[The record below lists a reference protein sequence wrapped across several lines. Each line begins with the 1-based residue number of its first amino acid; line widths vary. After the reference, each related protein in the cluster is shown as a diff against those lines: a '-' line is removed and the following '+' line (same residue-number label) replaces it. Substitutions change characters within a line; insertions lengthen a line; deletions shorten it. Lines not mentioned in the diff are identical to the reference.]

1 MLMWLE
7 IWFYKFILLIE
18 KLMKTNFLLFILLV
32 FVTTVAIVT
41 DTRANTNTVSSTVL
55 NNAPATANAPTVLN
69 SNSDICKIG
78 IGGSVQNN
86 ILGVATGYVI
96 TDEFCER
103 VRTSRALYSYGMK
116 VAAVSLLC
124 QDHRVWTS
132 MKNAGTPCPVNGL
145 IGTEAASYWE
155 EFPEKIPEGSPY
167 RDDYLQVKKE
177 ETKEFSDASSIA
189 LYKALFLITTGLL
202 LF

>member
-1 MLMWLE
+1 MKQLA
-7 IWFYKFILLIE
+7 IILFFFTAIA
-18 KLMKTNFLLFILLV
+18 
-32 FVTTVAIVT
+32 VAT

-55 NNAPATANAPTVLN
+55 NNSPSTASAPTILN
-69 SNSDICKIG
+69 NNNDICKVG

-124 QDHRVWTS
+124 QDHRTWTA
-132 MKNAGTPCPVNGL
+132 MTDAGTPCPVQGL
-145 IGTEAASYWE
+145 IGAEAAAYWE
-155 EFPEKIPEGSPY
+155 ENPEEIPEGSRY
-167 RDDYLQVKKE
+167 REEYLTANKPETE
-177 ETKEFSDASSIA
+177 EFTDVQNVA
-189 LYKALFLITTGLL
+189 LYKAMLVVLTGIILF
-202 LF
+202 

>member
-1 MLMWLE
+1 MLVKQLA
-7 IWFYKFILLIE
+7 IILL
-18 KLMKTNFLLFILLV
+18 LF
-32 FVTTVAIVT
+32 TTVAIVT
-41 DTRANTNTVSSTVL
+41 DSSANTNTVSSTVL

-132 MKNAGTPCPVNGL
+132 MKNAGTPCPVDGL
-145 IGTEAASYWE
+145 IGAEAASYWE
-155 EFPEKIPEGSPY
+155 ENPEKIPEGSPY

-177 ETKEFSDASSIA
+177 ETKEFSDASQIA
-189 LYKALFLITTGLL
+189 LYKVMFIITTGLL

>member
-1 MLMWLE
+1 MEMLVKQLA
-7 IWFYKFILLIE
+7 IILLI
-18 KLMKTNFLLFILLV
+18 F
-32 FVTTVAIVT
+32 TTVAIVT
-41 DTRANTNTVSSTVL
+41 DSSANTNTVSSTVL

-132 MKNAGTPCPVNGL
+132 MKNAGTPCPVDGL
-145 IGTEAASYWE
+145 IGAEAAAYWE

-177 ETKEFSDASSIA
+177 ETKEFSDASQIA
-189 LYKALFLITTGLL
+189 LYKAMFILTTGLL

>member
-1 MLMWLE
+1 MWLE
-7 IWFYKFILLIE
+7 IWFYKLILLIE
-18 KLMKTNFLLFILLV
+18 KLMKTNFLLFILLI
-32 FVTTVAIVT
+32 FITTVAIVT

-145 IGTEAASYWE
+145 IGAEAASYWE

-177 ETKEFSDASSIA
+177 ETKEFSDANQIA
-189 LYKALFLITTGLL
+189 LFKAMFILTTGLL

>member
-1 MLMWLE
+1 V
-7 IWFYKFILLIE
+7 KLLI
-18 KLMKTNFLLFILLV
+18 TILFFFTLV
-32 FVTTVAIVT
+32 ATIT
-41 DTRANTNTVSSTVL
+41 DIKAETNTVSSTVVT
-55 NNAPATANAPTVLN
+55 NSTPPTASAPTIMN
-69 SNSDICKIG
+69 NNSDICKIG

-132 MKNAGTPCPVNGL
+132 MKNAGTPCPVDGL
-145 IGTEAASYWE
+145 IGAEAASYWE
-155 EFPEKIPEGSPY
+155 ENPEKIPEGSPY
-167 RDDYLQVKKE
+167 RDDYMQVKKE
-177 ETKEFSDASSIA
+177 KTKEFSDASQIA
-189 LYKALFLITTGLL
+189 LYKVMFIITTGLL

>member
-145 IGTEAASYWE
+145 IGAEAASYWE

>member
-1 MLMWLE
+1 MLVKQLA
-7 IWFYKFILLIE
+7 IILLI
-18 KLMKTNFLLFILLV
+18 F
-32 FVTTVAIVT
+32 TTVAIVT
-41 DTRANTNTVSSTVL
+41 DSSANTNTVSSTVL

-96 TDEFCER
+96 TDEFCEPDR
-103 VRTSRALYSYGMK
+103 
-116 VAAVSLLC
+116 
-124 QDHRVWTS
+124 DWTS
-132 MKNAGTPCPVNGL
+132 MKNAGTPCPVDGL
-145 IGTEAASYWE
+145 IGAEAASYWE
-155 EFPEKIPEGSPY
+155 ENPEKIPEGSPY

-177 ETKEFSDASSIA
+177 ETKEFSDASQIA
-189 LYKALFLITTGLL
+189 LYKVMFIITTGLL

>member
-1 MLMWLE
+1 MWARLLMKQLA
-7 IWFYKFILLIE
+7 IILL
-18 KLMKTNFLLFILLV
+18 LF
-32 FVTTVAIVT
+32 TTVAIVT
-41 DTRANTNTVSSTVL
+41 DSRANTNTVSSTVL
-55 NNAPATANAPTVLN
+55 NNSPATANAPTVLN

-124 QDHRVWTS
+124 QDPRVHDS
-132 MKNAGTPCPVNGL
+132 MQNAGTPCPVNGL
-145 IGTEAASYWE
+145 IGAEAAAYWE
-155 EFPEKIPEGSPY
+155 NNPEKIPEGSQY
-167 RDDYLQVKKE
+167 RKDYIQVKQQ

-189 LYKALFLITTGLL
+189 LYKALFIITTGLL

>member
-1 MLMWLE
+1 MKQLA
-7 IWFYKFILLIE
+7 IILL
-18 KLMKTNFLLFILLV
+18 LF
-32 FVTTVAIVT
+32 TTVAIVT
-41 DTRANTNTVSSTVL
+41 DSRANTNTVSSTVL

-124 QDHRVWTS
+124 QDARTWTA
-132 MKNAGTPCPVNGL
+132 MTDAGTPCPVQGL
-145 IGTEAASYWE
+145 IGAEAAAYWE
-155 EFPEKIPEGSPY
+155 ENPDEIPDGSRY
-167 RDDYLQVKKE
+167 KE
-177 ETKEFSDASSIA
+177 EYLTANKPETEEFTDVQNVT
-189 LYKALFLITTGLL
+189 LYKAMLVILTGIVI
-202 LF
+202 F

>member
-1 MLMWLE
+1 MWLE

-41 DTRANTNTVSSTVL
+41 DTKANTNTVSSTVL

-145 IGTEAASYWE
+145 IGAEAASYWE

-167 RDDYLQVKKE
+167 RDDYLNIRSE

>member
-1 MLMWLE
+1 MWLE

-41 DTRANTNTVSSTVL
+41 DTKANTNTVSSTVL

-145 IGTEAASYWE
+145 IGAEAASYWE

-167 RDDYLQVKKE
+167 RDDYLNIRSE

-189 LYKALFLITTGLL
+189 LYKALFIITTGLL

>member
-1 MLMWLE
+1 MANAYVDKVKNDWFIWGSICAVVFLMTMLFCSE
-7 IWFYKFILLIE
+7 
-18 KLMKTNFLLFILLV
+18 
-32 FVTTVAIVT
+32 A
-41 DTRANTNTVSSTVL
+41 RANTNTVSSTVL
-55 NNAPATANAPTVLN
+55 NNSPATANAPTVLN

-132 MKNAGTPCPVNGL
+132 MKNAGTPCPVDGL
-145 IGTEAASYWE
+145 IGAEAAAYWE

-167 RDDYLQVKKE
+167 RDDYLQVKKD

>member
-1 MLMWLE
+1 M
-7 IWFYKFILLIE
+7 KLLI
-18 KLMKTNFLLFILLV
+18 TILFFFTLV
-32 FVTTVAIVT
+32 ATIT
-41 DTRANTNTVSSTVL
+41 DIKAETNTVSSTVVT
-55 NNAPATANAPTVLN
+55 NSTPPTASAPTIMN
-69 SNSDICKIG
+69 NNSDICKIG

-132 MKNAGTPCPVNGL
+132 MKNAGTPCPVDGL
-145 IGTEAASYWE
+145 IGAEAASYWE
-155 EFPEKIPEGSPY
+155 ENPEKIPEGSPY
-167 RDDYLQVKKE
+167 RDDYMQVKKE
-177 ETKEFSDASSIA
+177 KTKEFSDASQIA
-189 LYKALFLITTGLL
+189 LYKVMFIITTGLL

>member
-1 MLMWLE
+1 M
-7 IWFYKFILLIE
+7 KLLI
-18 KLMKTNFLLFILLV
+18 TLLFLGLIA
-32 FVTTVAIVT
+32 TAT
-41 DTRANTNTVSSTVL
+41 DVKSENTISSTVVT
-55 NNAPATANAPTVLN
+55 NSTPPTANAPIISN

-132 MKNAGTPCPVNGL
+132 MKNAGTPCPVDGL
-145 IGTEAASYWE
+145 IGAEAASYWE
-155 EFPEKIPEGSPY
+155 ENPEKIPKGSPY
-167 RDDYLQVKKE
+167 RDDYLQVKKD
-177 ETKEFSDASSIA
+177 ETKEFSDASQIA
-189 LYKALFLITTGLL
+189 LYKVMFIITTGLL

>member
-1 MLMWLE
+1 MLVKQLG
-7 IWFYKFILLIE
+7 IILL
-18 KLMKTNFLLFILLV
+18 LF
-32 FVTTVAIVT
+32 TTVAIVT
-41 DTRANTNTVSSTVL
+41 DSSANTNTVSSTVL

-124 QDHRVWTS
+124 QDPRVHDS
-132 MKNAGTPCPVNGL
+132 MANAGTPCPVNGL
-145 IGTEAASYWE
+145 IGAEAAAYWE
-155 EFPEKIPEGSPY
+155 ENPEKIPEGSQY
-167 RDDYLQVKKE
+167 REDYLQVKKD
-177 ETKEFSDASSIA
+177 ETKEFTDVQNVA
-189 LYKALFLITTGLL
+189 LYKAMLVILTGIVI
-202 LF
+202 F

>member
-1 MLMWLE
+1 MWLE

-41 DTRANTNTVSSTVL
+41 DVKANTNTVSSTVL

-145 IGTEAASYWE
+145 IGAEAASYWE

>member
-1 MLMWLE
+1 MLVKQ
-7 IWFYKFILLIE
+7 IGIIL
-18 KLMKTNFLLFILLV
+18 FL
-32 FVTTVAIVT
+32 FVTVAIVVT

-132 MKNAGTPCPVNGL
+132 MKNAGTPCPVDGL
-145 IGTEAASYWE
+145 IGAEAAAYWE
-155 EFPEKIPEGSPY
+155 ENPKKIPEGSPY
-167 RDDYLQVKKE
+167 RDDLLNIKSE
-177 ETKEFSDASSIA
+177 ETKEFTDAQNA
-189 LYKALFLITTGLL
+189 TLFKAMFVVLTGIFLF
-202 LF
+202 

>member
-1 MLMWLE
+1 MWLE

-145 IGTEAASYWE
+145 IGAEAASYWK

>member
-1 MLMWLE
+1 MLVKQ
-7 IWFYKFILLIE
+7 IGIIL
-18 KLMKTNFLLFILLV
+18 FL
-32 FVTTVAIVT
+32 FVTVAIVVT

-132 MKNAGTPCPVNGL
+132 MKNAGTPCPVDGL
-145 IGTEAASYWE
+145 IGAEAAAYWE

-167 RDDYLQVKKE
+167 RDDYLQVKKD

>member
-1 MLMWLE
+1 M
-7 IWFYKFILLIE
+7 KQLLII
-18 KLMKTNFLLFILLV
+18 LAFI
-32 FVTTVAIVT
+32 TTVAVAT
-41 DTRANTNTVSSTVL
+41 DSRANTNTVSSTVL
-55 NNAPATANAPTVLN
+55 NNSPATANAPSIIN

-86 ILGVATGYVI
+86 ILGVATGYVV

-132 MKNAGTPCPVNGL
+132 MKNAGTPCPVDGL
-145 IGTEAASYWE
+145 IGAEAASYWE
-155 EFPEKIPEGSPY
+155 ENPEKIPEGSPY
-167 RDDYLQVKKE
+167 RDDYMQVAKQDE
-177 ETKEFSDASSIA
+177 SQGEIDETLF
-189 LYKALFLITTGLL
+189 YKTLFVILTGIVI
-202 LF
+202 F

>member
-1 MLMWLE
+1 MLVKQLA
-7 IWFYKFILLIE
+7 IILLI
-18 KLMKTNFLLFILLV
+18 F
-32 FVTTVAIVT
+32 TTVAIVT
-41 DTRANTNTVSSTVL
+41 DSSANTNTVSSTVL

-124 QDHRVWTS
+124 QDHRGWTS
-132 MKNAGTPCPVNGL
+132 MKNAGTPCPVDGL
-145 IGTEAASYWE
+145 IGAEAAAYWE

-167 RDDYLQVKKE
+167 RDDYLQVKKD

>member
-1 MLMWLE
+1 MKQ
-7 IWFYKFILLIE
+7 IGIIL
-18 KLMKTNFLLFILLV
+18 FL
-32 FVTTVAIVT
+32 FVAVAIIVT

-132 MKNAGTPCPVNGL
+132 MKNAGTPCPVDGL
-145 IGTEAASYWE
+145 IGAEAASYWE
-155 EFPEKIPEGSPY
+155 ENPEKIPEGSPY
-167 RDDYLQVKKE
+167 RDDYMQVAKQDE
-177 ETKEFSDASSIA
+177 PQGEIDETLF
-189 LYKALFLITTGLL
+189 YKTLFVILTGIVI
-202 LF
+202 F